1 MRNKLIAILLCIG
14 VLCSLCSLNASAA
27 ESHKYTVA
35 EVDDLCG
42 GILAYKQSGCGAS
55 SPQQLIDTGLC
66 SDAGTTAEYYII
78 CLSQSESYNFAS
90 YEKALLRYLSGNT
103 VYSATTREK
112 YALALIA
119 SGSNSSYISRV
130 CDEDI
135 GELGIMSLVFG
146 LHLLNNGYTS
156 SRYTVDSLINTI
168 LSYRLNDGGWAVMGD
183 MGDVDV
189 TAMVVQSLAPHYRSS
204 AKVSKAVDSAL
215 ALLSS
220 KQKSDGG
227 FMSMGAENPE
237 SSAQVLTALSALG
250 IDQSYDTR
258 FIKNGRTVLD
268 AMLDYRRSDGSFS
281 HDGKGYNE
289 NATIQALYSMTAYAR
304 MLRGM
309 SGLYIL
315 DRRSPSTVQPYKKT
329 AEPTQ
334 KATAAPTEKQSAA
347 KNKTQNTQPAV
358 QADDTYASDSP
369 SDHNNGSIQTPT
381 AQQSPPQ
388 RYDVTEPVGTTS
400 PTAESSD
407 DTSRS
412 GAIIRPETPTAN
424 AVFQPTEGS
433 IQSTAD
439 EPHTSSGGYKLYVI
453 LGIAAAAAIAAAILF
468 ATKKRNKKHYI
479 ALLIITAAAVLI
491 VLLTNFETVDEYRQT
506 SDKSSVVGTVT
517 MTIRCDTI
525 ANEADKAETIPD
537 NGIILDATPFDISDG
552 DTVFDILTEASK
564 NFDLQIDNRGGST
577 YAYIAGIQ
585 YLYEYDYGSLS
596 GWMYRV
602 NGVFPEVGCQG
613 YRLSD
618 GDSIE
623 WLYTCDIGKDL

>member
-42 GILAYKQSGCGAS
+42 GILAYKQSVCGAS
-55 SPQQLIDTGLC
+55 LPQQLINTGLC

-78 CLSQSESYNFAS
+78 CLSQSGSYDFKA
-90 YEKALLRYLSGNT
+90 YEKALLRYISSNT

-119 SGSNSSYISRV
+119 SGSNSSYISRA

-156 SRYTVDSLINTI
+156 SLYNVDSLINTI
-168 LSYRLNDGGWAVMGD
+168 LSYRLSDGGWAVMGD

-204 AKVSKAVDSAL
+204 AKVARAVDSAL
-215 ALLSS
+215 NLLSS
-220 KQKSDGG
+220 KQMSDGG

-237 SSAQVLTALSALG
+237 SAAQVLTALSALG

-289 NATIQALYSMTAYAR
+289 NATIQALYSMTAYVR

-329 AEPTQ
+329 PDTTQ
-334 KATAAPTEKQSAA
+334 KATAAPTEKPTGV
-347 KNKTQNTQPAV
+347 NYNTQAAS
-358 QADDTYASDSP
+358 QADNTSASIAPAEHDNLSV
-369 SDHNNGSIQTPT
+369 QTPT
-381 AQQSPPQ
+381 IQPSSPQ
-388 RYDVTEPVGTTS
+388 RQDVTQSVETATS
-400 PTAESSD
+400 ADSSD
-407 DTSRS
+407 DPSRS
-412 GAIIRPETPTAN
+412 GEIIRPEIPAAN
-424 AVFQPTEGS
+424 AVFQPTESS
-433 IQSTAD
+433 IQATAD
-439 EPHTSSGGYKLYVI
+439 EPHTSSGGYKLYAI
-453 LGIAAAAAIAAAILF
+453 IGIAAAAVIAAAILF
-468 ATKKRNKKHYI
+468 AMKKRNKKHYI

-491 VLLTNFETVDEYRQT
+491 ILLTNFETVDEYKQT
-506 SDKSSVVGTVT
+506 DDKSSIVGSVT
-517 MTIRCDTI
+517 LTIRCDTI
-525 ANEADKAETIPD
+525 ADEADKAESIPD

-564 NFDLQIDNRGGST
+564 KYDLQIDNRGGST

-602 NGVFPEVGCQG
+602 NGVFPEVGCQS